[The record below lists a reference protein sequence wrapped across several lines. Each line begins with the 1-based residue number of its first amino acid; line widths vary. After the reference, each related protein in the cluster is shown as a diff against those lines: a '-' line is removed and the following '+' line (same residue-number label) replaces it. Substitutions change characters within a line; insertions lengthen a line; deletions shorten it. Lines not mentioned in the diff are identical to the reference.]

1 MSRRT
6 PAARARRWTNRK
18 RSPRYGEAVFLTL
31 LTPGILLPN
40 DRKAL
45 LCRHFR
51 LFLTLSA
58 QNHILFG
65 AFISVVSVCSGCRC
79 GINCGQKTTSQ
90 SLNFLNT
97 GGCFFFLYQKLIRSR
112 QRRNVFSSQPV
123 RRQQAKHGSN
133 FAKCRNT
140 QNSRKCILT
149 CDIGYIEVKAEM

>member
-1 MSRRT
+1 MNT
-6 PAARARRWTNRK
+6 
-18 RSPRYGEAVFLTL
+18 RYGRSDRTR
-31 LTPGILLPN
+31 TCGILLPN
-40 DRKAL
+40 DRKTL
-45 LCRHFR
+45 LYRHFR

>member
-1 MSRRT
+1 MKLNT
-6 PAARARRWTNRK
+6 EKITRK
-18 RSPRYGEAVFLTL
+18 SQYWHNINSLATEAF
-31 LTPGILLPN
+31 PP
-40 DRKAL
+40 
-45 LCRHFR
+45 
-51 LFLTLSA
+51 LSA
-58 QNHILFG
+58 RKHILFG
-65 AFISVVSVCSGCRC
+65 AFISAYSVCSGCRS

-123 RRQQAKHGSN
+123 CRQQAKHGSN

-149 CDIGYIEVKAEM
+149 CDIGYIKVKAEM

>member
-1 MSRRT
+1 MRVCEHSNFGGVGTDHLFPNGKKHLIYSR
-6 PAARARRWTNRK
+6 
-18 RSPRYGEAVFLTL
+18 
-31 LTPGILLPN
+31 
-40 DRKAL
+40 
-45 LCRHFR
+45 FR
-51 LFLTLSA
+51 LFLTLFT
-58 QNHILFG
+58 QKHILFG

-90 SLNFLNT
+90 SLNFFNT